1 LDQSRKREILMQFLP
16 IFLNIRAQNCLLV
29 GGGDVAFRKAV
40 LLDRAGARVRVV
52 APVITPELQALV
64 IAGAGELCVRKF
76 QETDLDGVF
85 LVVAATNDEA
95 VNALVSVAARMRGL
109 PVNVVDKPSLCS
121 FIVPAIVDR
130 SPVVIAISSGGASPI
145 LTRKLKEKLETMIP
159 AAYGRLAVI
168 LGSYRSRVKTVIA
181 DFKRRTRFW
190 EALLSG
196 PLSEIVL
203 AGKESEARR
212 YIEQQLSQSDAIPV
226 RGEVYLVGVGPG
238 DPDLLTL
245 KALRLMQEA
254 DVVLFDRLVSKE
266 IMARVRPDAQKINV
280 GKERSNHPVP
290 QEAINEMLVR
300 LALEGRKVL
309 RLKGG
314 DPFIFGRG
322 GEEIDKLTDA
332 HIPFQV
338 VPGITAAS
346 GCACYAGIPLTHRDC
361 SQSVRFVTGHLK
373 NGSVDLDWSNLV
385 NENQTVVFYMGLL
398 GLELI
403 CEQLIAHGMAA
414 DMPIALIQ
422 QGTTPNQKVITGTLE
437 SMPEI
442 VSNAEVQAPTL
453 IIVGRVVKLQ
463 PRYSWLNSLD
473 SE

>member
-1 LDQSRKREILMQFLP
+1 MQFLP

-29 GGGDVAFRKAV
+29 GGGEVALRKAV
-40 LLDRAGARVRVV
+40 LLDKAGARVRVV
-52 APVITPELQALV
+52 APIIIPELQALV

-85 LVVAATNDEA
+85 LVVAATDDEA
-95 VNALVSVAARMRGL
+95 VNAQVSDAARIRGL

-145 LTRKLKEKLETMIP
+145 LTRKLKEKLEIMIP
-159 AAYGRLAVI
+159 SAYGRLAVI
-168 LGSYRSRVKTVIA
+168 LGSCRSRVKNVIT

-203 AGKESEARR
+203 AGKESEALR
-212 YIEQQLSQSDAIPV
+212 YIEQQLSQTENIPSK
-226 RGEVYLVGVGPG
+226 GEVYLVGVGPG

-280 GKERSNHPVP
+280 GKERSNHRVP

-300 LALEGRKVL
+300 LAQEGRKVL

-322 GEEIDKLTDA
+322 GEEIDRLTDA

-403 CEQLIAHGMAA
+403 CEQLIAHGMAG

-422 QGTTPNQKVITGTLE
+422 QGTTPNQKVITGTLV

-442 VSNAEVQAPTL
+442 VRSAEVQAPTL

-463 PRYSWLNSLD
+463 PRYSWLNASDSL
-473 SE
+473 